1 MLVSG
6 VRQSNSVIC
15 NIYLYSFS
23 DFFSIIG
30 YYKILS
36 VVLCAV
42 KKILVFYGL
51 TVSGCVFLYAH
62 VLRFGHVLLTV
73 SVSALFT

>member
-1 MLVSG
+1 MYGKAIQLY
-6 VRQSNSVIC
+6 VIY
-15 NIYLYSFS
+15 ISILFQI
-23 DFFSIIG
+23 FFSIIG